1 MLRCSPAGF
10 DVGSDRDGRD
20 GWCNGSTL
28 YLINIKFF
36 AGCGACGYVGEG
48 ELPAFR
54 ACSGSGGSA
63 AGRRSRSFAY
73 PQAFLVNLP
82 RRAVTEALVPALR
95 IVQLGAVTPTVP
107 KSERSARFFIPG
119 IPGLDALSLS
129 MTRCLPIRIGCDPHV
144 ALAALAELKELLAEA
159 AGRNG
164 QPLSSNTPVSSA
176 ASEARDQ
183 NRGNAHAISK
193 STSRDRPP
201 ASPAARSIRSAG
213 PGGLRSAGPVV
224 ASAAGRDTSGG
235 DGDAGAAPARSRPC
249 RSLSDP
255 DAGGR

>member
-1 MLRCSPAGF
+1 MRSP
-10 DVGSDRDGRD
+10 
-20 GWCNGSTL
+20 
-28 YLINIKFF
+28 I
-36 AGCGACGYVGEG
+36 
-48 ELPAFR
+48 
-54 ACSGSGGSA
+54 
-63 AGRRSRSFAY
+63 
-73 PQAFLVNLP
+73 
-82 RRAVTEALVPALR
+82 
-95 IVQLGAVTPTVP
+95 IVQLGGVTPTVLKLDSTVLRCSLEGGSRDRWLELP
-107 KSERSARFFIPG
+107 AWMFDRARC
-119 IPGLDALSLS
+119 LS
-129 MTRCLPIRIGCDPHV
+129 MRIARDPHV
-144 ALAALAELKELLAEA
+144 AFAALAGLTELLAEA

-193 STSRDRPP
+193 STSRDRPR

-235 DGDAGAAPARSRPC
+235 DGDVGAAPARLQSR

-255 DAGGR
+255 DGGGR